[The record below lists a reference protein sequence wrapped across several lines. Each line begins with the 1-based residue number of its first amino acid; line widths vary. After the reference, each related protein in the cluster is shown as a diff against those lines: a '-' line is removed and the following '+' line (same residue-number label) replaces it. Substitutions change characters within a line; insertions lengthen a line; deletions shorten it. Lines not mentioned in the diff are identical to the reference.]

1 MLSHCLLHDPLTIAA
16 SRMEDKSEEI
26 KKEYSKLHDR
36 YTELFKTHMDYMER
50 TKILMGTDRLD
61 QLGTSRGRIPG
72 FSLGNLNRWVWHE
85 LDSNP
90 VYYT

>member
-1 MLSHCLLHDPLTIAA
+1 
-16 SRMEDKSEEI
+16 MEDKVDEL

-61 QLGTSRGRIPG
+61 QMGGARVRLPG
-72 FSLGNLNRWVWHE
+72 MSLSNMNR
-85 LDSNP
+85 
-90 VYYT
+90 